1 MISRTRY
8 EARSIIIR
16 FFGFLLTIVF
26 SLLIFSLPYSL
37 NFIQNE
43 NHQIL
48 NLGIIPD
55 FPALNEGMSRTSLSF
70 QLNNQSLELMMPEGS
85 SITTTY
91 SDEVGINIGSGE
103 ISVKAF
109 PENINTKQLASIFLQ
124 GLPSSFAFYPALFF
138 GLNFPTLHLFRGP
151 FKEEN
156 SKSYRTQ
163 FYTLSL

>member
-48 NLGIIPD
+48 NLGIIPH
-55 FPALNEGMSRTSLSF
+55 FPALNEGMPRTSLSF
-70 QLNNQSLELMMPEGS
+70 QLNNQSIELMMPEGS

-91 SDEVGINIGSGE
+91 PDEVSISVGSGE

-109 PENINTKQLASIFLQ
+109 PENINTKQLPL
-124 GLPSSFAFYPALFF
+124 SFFKDFQAHLHFIPAFSP
-138 GLNFPTLHLFRGP
+138 
-151 FKEEN
+151 
-156 SKSYRTQ
+156 
-163 FYTLSL
+163 